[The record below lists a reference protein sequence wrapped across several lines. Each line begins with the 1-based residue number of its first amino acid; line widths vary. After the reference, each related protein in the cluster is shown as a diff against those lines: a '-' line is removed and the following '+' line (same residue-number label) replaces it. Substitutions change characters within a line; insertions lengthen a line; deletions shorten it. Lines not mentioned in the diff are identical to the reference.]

1 MSKTKKAEK
10 IVADDLDTML
20 DNIQVE
26 QVDHYHAEVN
36 AEENKDLSGLIGWYM
51 VSDERRS
58 VIAYFATE
66 TEACFYRLALI
77 NARLND
83 IKRTC
88 EDE

>member
-1 MSKTKKAEK
+1 MSKVKKVE
-10 IVADDLDTML
+10 VGDLDTML
-20 DNIQVE
+20 DNIQVS
-26 QVDHYHAEVN
+26 QVDKYHCESNPTGA
-36 AEENKDLSGLIGWYM
+36 LTGLIGWYM
-51 VSDERRS
+51 VSDEHRS
-58 VIAYFATE
+58 VIAYFAFE